1 VKPGPTARA
10 ALVLLAFLAVFT
22 VVDRM
27 AATGGGP
34 RTTAA
39 APPRAAA
46 DQPTTTAAT
55 TTTAA
60 AATTTA
66 APTTTT
72 RAPATITTATPTTK
86 RPTGTTL
93 RPVGGVTVQ
102 VLNGVWVDGL
112 AHRVA
117 AQLRTAGYDVVAAN
131 TALGS
136 YSVSRIYYTGGHR
149 ADAEAFKDRFPVFA
163 VIEPAP
169 ANLSRRVA
177 LHVVIGKD
185 YPGV

>member
-1 VKPGPTARA
+1 MKPGPTARA
-10 ALVLLAFLAVFT
+10 ALVLVAFLVVFT
-22 VVDRM
+22 IVDRM
-27 AATGGGP
+27 SAAPGGP
-34 RTTAA
+34 RGRRAA
-39 APPRAAA
+39 APPASTAQQPDTCAAR
-46 DQPTTTAAT
+46 PP
-55 TTTAA
+55 
-60 AATTTA
+60 TTA

-72 RAPATITTATPTTK
+72 RAPTTTAPPTTRK
-86 RPTGTTL
+86 ATEPTL
-93 RPVGGVTVQ
+93 RPAAGVTVQ
-102 VLNGVWVDGL
+102 VLNGVWVTGL

-117 AQLRTAGYDVVAAN
+117 GQVRTAGYDVVAAR

-149 ADAEAFKDRFPVFA
+149 ADAEAFKDRFPAFSV
-163 VIEPAP
+163 VEPAP

>member
-27 AATGGGP
+27 SAPDRTRRTGAAP
-34 RTTAA
+34 PAA
-39 APPRAAA
+39 AP
-46 DQPTTTAAT
+46 QPDSSAAAT

-60 AATTTA
+60 PATTARATTTT

-72 RAPATITTATPTTK
+72 RKATEP
-86 RPTGTTL
+86 TL
-93 RPVGGVTVQ
+93 RPAAGVSVQ
-102 VLNGVWVDGL
+102 VLNGVWVTGL

-117 AQLRTAGYDVVAAN
+117 TQVRGAGYDVVAAK

-136 YSVSRIYYTGGHR
+136 YSVSRVYYTGGHR
-149 ADAEAFKDRFPVFA
+149 ADAEAFKDRFPAFSV
-163 VIEPAP
+163 VEPAP
-169 ANLSRRVA
+169 ANLDRRVA
-177 LHVVIGKD
+177 LHGGIGQD

>member
-27 AATGGGP
+27 SAPGGGGT
-34 RTTAA
+34 RTAA
-39 APPRAAA
+39 APPAAQEP
-46 DQPTTTAAT
+46 DTTVAAT
-55 TTTAA
+55 
-60 AATTTA
+60 TTTA

-72 RAPATITTATPTTK
+72 RAPTTTTAAPTTTK
-86 RPTGTTL
+86 GTTKSTL
-93 RPVGGVTVQ
+93 RPASGVTVQ
-102 VLNGVWVDGL
+102 VLNGVWVTGL

-117 AQLRTAGYDVVAAN
+117 GQVRAAGYDVVAAR

-136 YSVSRIYYTGGHR
+136 YSVSRVYYTGGHR
-149 ADAEAFKDRFPVFA
+149 ADA
-163 VIEPAP
+163 EPAP

>member
-10 ALVLLAFLAVFT
+10 ALVLLAFLAAFT
-22 VVDRM
+22 IVDRM
-27 AATGGGP
+27 SAPDGN
-34 RTTAA
+34 RRTAA
-39 APPRAAA
+39 APPASA
-46 DQPTTTAAT
+46 TAEPDTSAVP
-55 TTTAA
+55 
-60 AATTTA
+60 TTTA

-72 RAPATITTATPTTK
+72 MATTTAPPTTRK
-86 RPTGTTL
+86 KASETTL
-93 RPVGGVTVQ
+93 RPAAGVSVQ
-102 VLNGVWVDGL
+102 VLNGVWVAGL

-117 AQLRTAGYDVVAAN
+117 AQVRGAGYDVVAAK

-136 YSVSRIYYTGGHR
+136 YSVSRIYYTAGHR
-149 ADAEAFKDRFPVFA
+149 ADAEAFRDRFPAFS

-169 ANLSRRVA
+169 ANLDRRVA

>member
-1 VKPGPTARA
+1 
-10 ALVLLAFLAVFT
+10 LAFLAVFT

-27 AATGGGP
+27 SAP
-34 RTTAA
+34 ERTRRTAA
-39 APPRAAA
+39 APPAVAGEP
-46 DQPTTTAAT
+46 DTS
-55 TTTAA
+55 A

-72 RAPATITTATPTTK
+72 RAPTTTAPPTTGA
-86 RPTGTTL
+86 TGPTL
-93 RPVGGVTVQ
+93 RPAAGVSVQ
-102 VLNGVWVDGL
+102 VLNGVWVTGL

-117 AQLRTAGYDVVAAN
+117 AQVRDAGYDVVAAK

-136 YSVSRIYYTGGHR
+136 YSVSRVYYTGGHR
-149 ADAEAFKDRFPVFA
+149 ADAEAFKDRFPAFSV
-163 VIEPAP
+163 VEPAP

>member
-1 VKPGPTARA
+1 MKPGPTARA
-10 ALVLLAFLAVFT
+10 ALVLVAFLAVFT

-27 AATGGGP
+27 STTGGGGT
-34 RTTAA
+34 RTAA
-39 APPRAAA
+39 APPAAQEPDTSA
-46 DQPTTTAAT
+46 AAT
-55 TTTAA
+55 TTAGPTTTTRAPT
-60 AATTTA
+60 TTTA

-72 RAPATITTATPTTK
+72 GTTK
-86 RPTGTTL
+86 STL
-93 RPVGGVTVQ
+93 RPASGVTVQ
-102 VLNGVWVDGL
+102 VLNGVWVTGL

-117 AQLRTAGYDVVAAN
+117 GQVQAAGYDVVAAK

-149 ADAEAFKDRFPVFA
+149 ADAEAFKDRFPAFS

-185 YPGV
+185 YPA

>member
-10 ALVLLAFLAVFT
+10 ALVLFAFLAVFT

-27 AATGGGP
+27 SAPGGGGT
-34 RTTAA
+34 RTAA
-39 APPRAAA
+39 APPAVQEPDTSA
-46 DQPTTTAAT
+46 AAT
-55 TTTAA
+55 TTTAPPTTTRA
-60 AATTTA
+60 PTTTTA
-66 APTTTT
+66 APTTTKG
-72 RAPATITTATPTTK
+72 PTK
-86 RPTGTTL
+86 STL
-93 RPVGGVTVQ
+93 RPASGVTVQ
-102 VLNGVWVDGL
+102 VLNGVWVTGL

-117 AQLRTAGYDVVAAN
+117 GQVRSAGYEVVAAK

-149 ADAEAFKDRFPVFA
+149 ADAEAFKDRFPAFS

-185 YPGV
+185 YPGA

>member
-10 ALVLLAFLAVFT
+10 ALVLVAFLAVFT

-27 AATGGGP
+27 SAPGGG
-34 RTTAA
+34 RRTAA
-39 APPRAAA
+39 APPAAA
-46 DQPTTTAAT
+46 TQEPDTSAAAT
-55 TTTAA
+55 TTTVAPTTTRA
-60 AATTTA
+60 PTTTTA
-66 APTTTT
+66 APTTTKGPTKST
-72 RAPATITTATPTTK
+72 RRPAS
-86 RPTGTTL
+86 
-93 RPVGGVTVQ
+93 GVSVQ
-102 VLNGVWVDGL
+102 VLNGVWVTGL

-117 AQLRTAGYDVVAAN
+117 GQVRAAGYDVVAAR

-149 ADAEAFKDRFPVFA
+149 ADAEAFRDRFPAFS

>member
-1 VKPGPTARA
+1 
-10 ALVLLAFLAVFT
+10 LVLVAFLAVFT

-27 AATGGGP
+27 SVTGNGGT
-34 RTTAA
+34 RTAA
-39 APPRAAA
+39 APPAAQEPDTSA
-46 DQPTTTAAT
+46 AAT

-60 AATTTA
+60 PA
-66 APTTTT
+66 TTT
-72 RAPATITTATPTTK
+72 RAPTTTVAPTTT
-86 RPTGTTL
+86 RGTTTTTV
-93 RPVGGVTVQ
+93 RPASGVTVQ
-102 VLNGVWVDGL
+102 VLNGVWVTGL

-117 AQLRTAGYDVVAAN
+117 GQVEAAGYNVVAAK

-136 YSVSRIYYTGGHR
+136 YSVSRVYYTGGHR
-149 ADAEAFKDRFPVFA
+149 ADAEAFKDRFPAFSV
-163 VIEPAP
+163 VEPAP

>member
-22 VVDRM
+22 VIDRM
-27 AATGGGP
+27 SATDAG
-34 RTTAA
+34 RRTAA
-39 APPRAAA
+39 APPGPAVQEPDTSSRP
-46 DQPTTTAAT
+46 PTTPAP
-55 TTTAA
+55 
-60 AATTTA
+60 
-66 APTTTT
+66 PTTTT
-72 RAPATITTATPTTK
+72 RATTTTTTPPTTE

-93 RPVGGVTVQ
+93 RPAGGVTVQ
-102 VLNGVWVDGL
+102 VLNGVWVTGL

-117 AQLRTAGYDVVAAN
+117 DQVRTAGYDVVAAK

-136 YSVSRIYYTGGHR
+136 YSVSRVYYTDGHQ
-149 ADAEAFKDRFPVFA
+149 ADAEAFKDRFPAFTV
-163 VIEPAP
+163 VEPAP

-177 LHVVIGKD
+177 LHAVIGKD

>member
-1 VKPGPTARA
+1 
-10 ALVLLAFLAVFT
+10 LVLLAFLAVFT
-22 VVDRM
+22 IVDRM
-27 AATGGGP
+27 SAPDGT
-34 RTTAA
+34 RRTAA
-39 APPRAAA
+39 APPA
-46 DQPTTTAAT
+46 TAAPEPDT
-55 TTTAA
+55 SAA
-60 AATTTA
+60 PTPTTA

-72 RAPATITTATPTTK
+72 RAPTTTAPSTT
-86 RPTGTTL
+86 RRATEPTL

-102 VLNGVWVDGL
+102 VLNGVWVTGL

-117 AQLRTAGYDVVAAN
+117 AQVRTAGYDVVAAK
-131 TALGS
+131 TALGN

-149 ADAEAFKDRFPVFA
+149 ADAEAFRERFPAFA
-163 VIEPAP
+163 VVEPAP

>member
-1 VKPGPTARA
+1 MKPGPTARA
-10 ALVLLAFLAVFT
+10 ALVLVAFLAVFT

-27 AATGGGP
+27 SVTGGGGT
-34 RTTAA
+34 RTAA
-39 APPRAAA
+39 APPAAQEPDTSAAA
-46 DQPTTTAAT
+46 T
-55 TTTAA
+55 
-60 AATTTA
+60 TTTA

-72 RAPATITTATPTTK
+72 KAPTTTGAAPTTTK
-86 RPTGTTL
+86 GTTGTTL
-93 RPVGGVTVQ
+93 RPASGVSVQ
-102 VLNGVWVDGL
+102 VLNGVWVAGL

-117 AQLRTAGYDVVAAN
+117 GQVRAAGYDVVAAK

-136 YSVSRIYYTGGHR
+136 YSVSRIYYTGGHQ
-149 ADAEAFKDRFPVFA
+149 ADAEAFRDRFPAFS

-169 ANLSRRVA
+169 ANLSRGVA

>member
-10 ALVLLAFLAVFT
+10 ALVLVAFLAVFT
-22 VVDRM
+22 IVDRM
-27 AATGGGP
+27 SAPDSG
-34 RTTAA
+34 RRTAA
-39 APPRAAA
+39 APPGSATRQPDTSAA
-46 DQPTTTAAT
+46 PTTTT
-55 TTTAA
+55 T
-60 AATTTA
+60 

-72 RAPATITTATPTTK
+72 RAPTTTATPTTK
-86 RPTGTTL
+86 RATKPTL
-93 RPVGGVTVQ
+93 RPAAGVSVQ
-102 VLNGVWVDGL
+102 VLNGVWVTGL

-117 AQLRTAGYDVVAAN
+117 GQVRTAGYDVVAAK

-136 YSVSRIYYTGGHR
+136 YSVSRVYYTGGHR
-149 ADAEAFKDRFPVFA
+149 ADAEAFKDRFPAFA
-163 VIEPAP
+163 VVEPAP

>member
-27 AATGGGP
+27 SAPDGTRRTGAP
-34 RTTAA
+34 PAA
-39 APPRAAA
+39 AARP
-46 DQPTTTAAT
+46 DTSEAAT

-60 AATTTA
+60 PVTTARATTTT

-72 RAPATITTATPTTK
+72 RKATES
-86 RPTGTTL
+86 TL
-93 RPVGGVTVQ
+93 RPAAGVSVQ
-102 VLNGVWVDGL
+102 VLNGVWVTGL

-117 AQLRTAGYDVVAAN
+117 TQVRGAGYDVVAAK

-136 YSVSRIYYTGGHR
+136 YSVSRVYYTGGHR
-149 ADAEAFKDRFPVFA
+149 ADAEAFKDRFPAFSV
-163 VIEPAP
+163 VEPAP
-169 ANLSRRVA
+169 ANLDRRVA

>member
-22 VVDRM
+22 VIDRM
-27 AATGGGP
+27 SATDAG
-34 RTTAA
+34 RRTAA
-39 APPRAAA
+39 APPRPAVQEP
-46 DQPTTTAAT
+46 DTSSGPT
-55 TTTAA
+55 TTTAP
-60 AATTTA
+60 
-66 APTTTT
+66 PTTTT
-72 RAPATITTATPTTK
+72 RVTTTTAPPTTE

-93 RPVGGVTVQ
+93 RPAGGVTVQ
-102 VLNGVWVDGL
+102 VLNGVWVTGL

-117 AQLRTAGYDVVAAN
+117 DQVRTAGYDVVAAK

-136 YSVSRIYYTGGHR
+136 YSVSRVYYTDGHR
-149 ADAEAFKDRFPVFA
+149 ADAEAFKDRFPAFT

-177 LHVVIGKD
+177 LHAVIGKD

>member
-1 VKPGPTARA
+1 M
-10 ALVLLAFLAVFT
+10 AFLAVFT

-27 AATGGGP
+27 STTGGGGT
-34 RTTAA
+34 RTAA
-39 APPRAAA
+39 APPAVQEP
-46 DQPTTTAAT
+46 DTSGAAT
-55 TTTAA
+55 A
-60 AATTTA
+60 TTA

-72 RAPATITTATPTTK
+72 RAPTTTTAAPTTT
-86 RPTGTTL
+86 TGTTKSTL
-93 RPVGGVTVQ
+93 RPASGVSVQ
-102 VLNGVWVDGL
+102 VLNGVWVTGL

-117 AQLRTAGYDVVAAN
+117 GQVRAAGYDVVAAK

-149 ADAEAFKDRFPVFA
+149 ADAEAFRDRFPAFS

>member
-1 VKPGPTARA
+1 MVR
-10 ALVLLAFLAVFT
+10 LAFLAVFT

-27 AATGGGP
+27 SANGGAR
-34 RTTAA
+34 RTAGV
-39 APPRAAA
+39 PPRAVAEQPETSAA
-46 DQPTTTAAT
+46 PASTTTV
-55 TTTAA
+55 
-60 AATTTA
+60 

-72 RAPATITTATPTTK
+72 RAPATTTTATPTTK

-93 RPVGGVTVQ
+93 RPAGGVTVQ
-102 VLNGVWVDGL
+102 VLNSVWVEGL

-117 AQLRTAGYDVVAAN
+117 AQVRTAGYDVVAAE

-136 YSVSRIYYTGGHR
+136 YSASRVYYTGGHR
-149 ADAEAFKDRFPVFA
+149 ADAEAFRDRFPAFA
-163 VIEPAP
+163 VVEPAP
-169 ANLSRRVA
+169 ANLSRQVA

>member
-10 ALVLLAFLAVFT
+10 ALVLVAFLAVFT

-27 AATGGGP
+27 SAPGGG
-34 RTTAA
+34 RRTAA
-39 APPRAAA
+39 APPAAA
-46 DQPTTTAAT
+46 TQEPDTSAAAT
-55 TTTAA
+55 TTTVAPTTTTRA
-60 AATTTA
+60 PTTTTA
-66 APTTTT
+66 APTTTKGPTKST
-72 RAPATITTATPTTK
+72 RRPAS
-86 RPTGTTL
+86 
-93 RPVGGVTVQ
+93 GVSVQ
-102 VLNGVWVDGL
+102 VLNGVWVTGL

-117 AQLRTAGYDVVAAN
+117 GQVRAAGYDVVAAR

-149 ADAEAFKDRFPVFA
+149 ADAEAFRDRFPAFS

>member
-10 ALVLLAFLAVFT
+10 ALVLVAFLAVFT

-27 AATGGGP
+27 SVTGNGGT
-34 RTTAA
+34 RTAA
-39 APPRAAA
+39 APPAAQEPDTSA
-46 DQPTTTAAT
+46 AAT

-60 AATTTA
+60 PA
-66 APTTTT
+66 TTT
-72 RAPATITTATPTTK
+72 RAPTTTVAPTTT
-86 RPTGTTL
+86 RGTTTTTV
-93 RPVGGVTVQ
+93 RPASGVTVQ
-102 VLNGVWVDGL
+102 VLNGVWVTGL

-117 AQLRTAGYDVVAAN
+117 GQVEAAGYNVVAAK

-136 YSVSRIYYTGGHR
+136 YSVSRVYYTGGHR
-149 ADAEAFKDRFPVFA
+149 ADAEAFKDRFPAFSV
-163 VIEPAP
+163 VEPAP

-185 YPGV
+185 YPGA

>member
-1 VKPGPTARA
+1 MKPGPTARA

-22 VVDRM
+22 IVDRM
-27 AATGGGP
+27 SAPDGG
-34 RTTAA
+34 RRTAA
-39 APPRAAA
+39 APPGAVTLEPDTSA
-46 DQPTTTAAT
+46 AAT
-55 TTTAA
+55 TTTAP
-60 AATTTA
+60 
-66 APTTTT
+66 PTTTT
-72 RAPATITTATPTTK
+72 RPTTTTAPPTTK
-86 RPTGTTL
+86 RATEPTL
-93 RPVGGVTVQ
+93 RPAGGVTVQ
-102 VLNGVWVDGL
+102 VLNGVWVTGL

-117 AQLRTAGYDVVAAN
+117 SQVRTAGYDVVAAK

-136 YSVSRIYYTGGHR
+136 YSVSRVYYTGGHR
-149 ADAEAFKDRFPVFA
+149 ADAEAFQDRFPAFS